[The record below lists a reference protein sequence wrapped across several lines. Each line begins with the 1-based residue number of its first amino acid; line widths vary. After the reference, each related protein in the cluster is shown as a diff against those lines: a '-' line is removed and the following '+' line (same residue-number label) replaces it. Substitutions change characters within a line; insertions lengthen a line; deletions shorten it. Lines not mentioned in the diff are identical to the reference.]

1 MPGASRGAGQE
12 LGVSQV
18 PRRERQ
24 GEEGELG
31 MAHSPSV
38 TRIPDLVSGPRSAS
52 KPLCNPFGGS
62 VLLLKYE
69 NIRLHHCFFKLPVVT
84 R

>member
-1 MPGASRGAGQE
+1 MPGASRGTGQE

-18 PRRERQ
+18 PGGERQ

-52 KPLCNPFGGS
+52 